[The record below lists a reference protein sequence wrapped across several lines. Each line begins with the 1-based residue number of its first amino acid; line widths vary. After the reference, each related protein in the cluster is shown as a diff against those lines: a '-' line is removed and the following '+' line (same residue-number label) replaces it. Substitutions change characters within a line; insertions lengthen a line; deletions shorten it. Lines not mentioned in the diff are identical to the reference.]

1 MFVTDLAK
9 FLSNNIED
17 LQYSVNSLINN
28 LTLLSIVCY

>member
-9 FLSNNIED
+9 FLSNNIKD